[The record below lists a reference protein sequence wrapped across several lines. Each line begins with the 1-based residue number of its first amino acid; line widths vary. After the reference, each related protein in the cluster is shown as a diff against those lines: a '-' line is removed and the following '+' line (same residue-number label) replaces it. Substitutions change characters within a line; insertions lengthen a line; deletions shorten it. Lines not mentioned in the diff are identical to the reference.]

1 MGLGTLAVTEN
12 RQHYGGRKSEFCA
25 EPRGALTGYF
35 ATWAGMLV
43 SMTRIMTDSSFGMRP
58 LDKHI
63 DKIGVTLAVASS
75 VG

>member
-1 MGLGTLAVTEN
+1 MEAENQSFAPSLGA
-12 RQHYGGRKSEFCA
+12 
-25 EPRGALTGYF
+25 ALTGYF